1 VGAALEDE
9 QHTIALLKDLEWK
22 RRRHHPRDA
31 GRQAP
36 RLGIVLL
43 QVRLAFLVHRLRPRL
58 KRNVHDVLDRRATRV
73 ADAGDVRDNARIPG
87 SVAIAQ
93 IRMTVRQAR
102 RGARGFRSGAL
113 RHSAGDRSGLRI
125 AGSSERVD
133 ENRASEDGS
142 HAR

>member
-1 VGAALEDE
+1 MHPALKEACPYIVAVIE
-9 QHTIALLKDLEWK
+9 L
-22 RRRHHPRDA
+22 PDA
-31 GRQAP
+31 G
-36 RLGIVLL
+36 
-43 QVRLAFLVHRLRPRL
+43 
-58 KRNVHDVLDRRATRV
+58 N
-73 ADAGDVRDNARIPG
+73 VRDNARIPG

-113 RHSAGDRSGLRI
+113 RHSAGDRNRLRI